1 METLLTLYKELFG
14 REPSRT
20 EAITGSGSNRSYYRF
35 FDEAG
40 KSIIACRGTAVH
52 ENHAFIS
59 LARHFAGKHLP
70 VPAVLAVDKTEE
82 HYLQEDLGARS
93 LFDALRSGRES
104 GGDYSEEET
113 SLIKKAMHILPH
125 VQVEGA
131 EGLDFSVCHPV
142 PSLDRT
148 GILFDLNY
156 FKYCFLKTTSVEFDE
171 YRLEKDFQDFATDL
185 LSQSSSIV
193 SSPTFMY
200 RDFQARNI
208 VLDENDEPHLI
219 DFQGGRKGPLQ
230 YDVVSFLWQASSRFP
245 DQLRKECIGTYLDE
259 LAAVTGIARDTV
271 AKSFMESLPLFIL
284 FRQLQVLGA
293 YGFRGRYERKQHFLD
308 SIPPALDNLKQ
319 ILPECPYPYLHDTC
333 LQFFL

>member
-14 REPSRT
+14 CEPSRT

-35 FDEAG
+35 YDKAG
-40 KSIIACRGTAVH
+40 KSVIACRGTSVH

-59 LARHFAGKHLP
+59 LARHFADKHLP
-70 VPAVLAVDKTEE
+70 VPAVLAADEAEE

-104 GGDYSEEET
+104 GGHYSEEET
-113 SLIKKAMHILPH
+113 GLIKKAMRILPH

-142 PSLDRT
+142 ASLDRT

-185 LSQSSSIV
+185 LSQSCSIV

-208 VLDENDEPHLI
+208 MIRDGKPWFI
-219 DFQGGRKGPLQ
+219 DFQGGRRGPVQ
-230 YDVVSFLWQASSRFP
+230 YDLASFLFNAGTRFP
-245 DQLRKECIGTYLDE
+245 EPLRHELENVYLDALSE
-259 LAAVTGIARDTV
+259 FEKLSRD
-271 AKSFMESLPLFIL
+271 
-284 FRQLQVLGA
+284 
-293 YGFRGRYERKQHFLD
+293 
-308 SIPPALDNLKQ
+308 
-319 ILPECPYPYLHDTC
+319 
-333 LQFFL
+333 